1 MTGVARGAPVIG
13 FPGPQELLL
22 LAHSVTSRKA
32 ALRLVAAP
40 ASLST
45 ERMFRD
51 GR

>member
-1 MTGVARGAPVIG
+1 MTGARPAARRSLAFRVHK
-13 FPGPQELLL
+13 LLL
-22 LAHSVTSRKA
+22 LAHSLTSRKA
-32 ALRLVAAP
+32 ALRLVSAP